1 MSAANDN
8 ERIHRLVEENT
19 QWRIRFEG
27 LEQRLREMSEEDTN
41 TDRHRL
47 QISVLQER
55 VIKQEQQLAQLQL
68 RPTPQ
73 SSVNQSL
80 NESVIAKISHVK
92 SIETKLRE
100 NIQRLV
106 KSVSLFFPFH
116 CFHSLYFYCYIIVW
130 SNYRDGPTERNA
142 SVSRYKNL
150 SFFIPPMLQVACF
163 FLWRRR
169 TDLRCPTSGAQSK
182 RWRNWCANWM
192 TSTTVECGG
201 GPLRACDTFYFSFGS
216 YTEIYLSMKTQNKTE
231 IPCLFSVLLP

>member
-106 KSVSLFFPFH
+106 KSVSLFSF
-116 CFHSLYFYCYIIVW
+116 SL
-130 SNYRDGPTERNA
+130 
-142 SVSRYKNL
+142 L
-150 SFFIPPMLQVACF
+150 SSALFLLLYNSLVQLPRRPNGEKRISFQV
-163 FLWRRR
+163 
-169 TDLRCPTSGAQSK
+169 
-182 RWRNWCANWM
+182 
-192 TSTTVECGG
+192 
-201 GPLRACDTFYFSFGS
+201 
-216 YTEIYLSMKTQNKTE
+216 
-231 IPCLFSVLLP
+231 